1 MNESI
6 TYTLRGI
13 YFGIGFSLIGFLFL
27 QSITIYNENN
37 RAEME
42 KEIEEVFIGQEKNM
56 VVKVIDKQKTEKGIT
71 TFVEVTNNNKESVH
85 AFRAEV
91 EFFSEKNKFIGE
103 CNTFIIK
110 SLKPG
115 FSENIEIFCEEKWKG
130 WLNKVSYSK
139 AKLKNEHKSFSMF
152 Y

>member
-1 MNESI
+1 MKESI

-13 YFGIGFSLIGFLFL
+13 YFGIGFSIIGFLVL
-27 QSITIYNENN
+27 QAISIYNESK
-37 RAEME
+37 REEME
-42 KEIEEVFIGQEKNM
+42 KGIEEAFLGQEMNI
-56 VVKVIDKQKTEKGIT
+56 VVKVIDKQITDKGVT
-71 TFVEVTNNNKESVH
+71 TFIEVTNNNKESVR

-91 EFFSEKNKFIGE
+91 EFFSEKDKFIGE
-103 CNTFIIK
+103 CSTFIVK

-115 FSENIEIFCEEKWKG
+115 SSENIEVFCKEKWKG

-139 AKLKNEHKSFSMF
+139 AKLKNEHKSFSML